1 MLMLSYFEFVVRFSV
16 FGVLILISVV
26 EVGQIFS
33 LT

>member
-1 MLMLSYFEFVVRFSV
+1 MLMLSYFVVRFSV